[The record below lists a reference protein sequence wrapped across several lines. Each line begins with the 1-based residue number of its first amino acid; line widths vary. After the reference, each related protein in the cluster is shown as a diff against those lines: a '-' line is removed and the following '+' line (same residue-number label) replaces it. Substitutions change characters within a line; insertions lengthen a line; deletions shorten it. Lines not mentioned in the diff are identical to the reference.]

1 MKLFLI
7 LVLTFSLFSCDSNVK
22 KDCLSPS
29 LIQKLDSFK
38 YELADSLLIEKKQI
52 TLVDLLIKETSKNK
66 RIAVNLIE
74 FDSIE
79 IASLID
85 CYSNSNVS
93 FCDSN
98 DIIWQINNPYNKNE
112 ANLYFLINTDKELD
126 YLKLFWLYFSI
137 DKSFISNSIYM
148 KNEKEVY
155 LNGKLLDK
163 ISDIREL
170 FIRSDSKIKDFDK
183 RAVVSI
189 SGDKDSV
196 SMDLVDKIENELR
209 EINALRINYSTK

>member
-66 RIAVNLIE
+66 RIAVNLLE
-74 FDSIE
+74 FDSVE

-112 ANLYFLINTDKELD
+112 ADLYFLINTDKELD

>member
-66 RIAVNLIE
+66 KIAVNLLE
-74 FDSIE
+74 FDSVE

-112 ANLYFLINTDKELD
+112 ADLYFLINTDKELD